1 MLETVSIKNGKVLEV
16 ISEWTRWRFRISE
29 HGFITVQFQFQN
41 VSSVYVQM
49 WINIHSLFYC
59 YLLVYIFD
67 SAYNKE
73 VT

>member
-49 WINIHSLFYC
+49 
-59 YLLVYIFD
+59 
-67 SAYNKE
+67 
-73 VT
+73 